1 MKTKELVEFRILFPI
16 ILECVMFIEKI
27 AAKKHDFLP
36 ESMVLVEKTGKN
48 ALLRISNSWNRFSN
62 FDFFQWLLWRPF

>member
-48 ALLRISNSWNRFSN
+48 ALLRISNS
-62 FDFFQWLLWRPF
+62 